1 MQTQPLPT
9 AGAGLSTAPSHN
21 HDGRTPQLLHILD
34 ASGSSGPLLL
44 ASFSGQGL
52 NVPGILLLL
61 TPTPLSPGGLLL
73 MQAGTGCSHL
83 LPPADGALYIAMRP
97 TFLFSLKSKWLCSLW
112 ALGILNSTEA
122 AGGCSRKSPVS
133 GVGCG
138 AQSPQE
144 LTPGMRES
152 WRCHLSSLLPQSWGP
167 GTF

>member
-1 MQTQPLPT
+1 MRACVPLHPIIT
-9 AGAGLSTAPSHN
+9 K
-21 HDGRTPQLLHILD
+21 DGQRTPQLLHILD
-34 ASGSSGPLLL
+34 ASGSAGPLLL
-44 ASFSGQGL
+44 GSFSGQGL
-52 NVPGILLLL
+52 NVLGILLLFI
-61 TPTPLSPGGLLL
+61 PTPLSPGGLL

-83 LPPADGALYIAMRP
+83 LPPADGALYITMRP

-112 ALGILNSTEA
+112 ALSILNSTEA

-152 WRCHLSSLLPQSWGP
+152 WRCHWSGPLPQSWGP